1 MLDSRFHSSAGFE
14 GLLQQD
20 FVTVLL
26 IVLSAGL
33 TVIGLLLV
41 VMIFVNR
48 TLHARRVRWL
58 ATFRTRFQPVLF
70 EAMLAP
76 VTIQLNSRRERIA
89 LMALLDETQQ
99 DISGEESNNLN
110 QLVRDLQLDQE
121 AKRCI
126 AGHSLANKLLGIRV
140 ISRAGVVE
148 AWPMLEALAL
158 GSNQTLALAASHAL
172 VLLDPTRAFAIIAP
186 VLQRGS
192 QWAPV
197 EVIRILRDG
206 GEYAR
211 EALGALLENATADEA
226 VLLVK
231 LLQQTQDS
239 AILPVLRAR
248 LLRARVPEETGELLL
263 ALGRLGTAEDRQ
275 TVLAY
280 LGDSNWIIRL
290 KAVRALGLIGVAEDR
305 NVLLALLRDKQW
317 WVRYAAAQS
326 LVSLPGSSVA
336 FLQALQRHQTDRF
349 AVDIL
354 KQVIAEQAVK

>member
-1 MLDSRFHSSAGFE
+1 MDSRFHSSAGFE

-20 FVTVLL
+20 FLTALL
-26 IVLSAGL
+26 VVLSAGL
-33 TVIGLLLV
+33 TLIGVLLALITIVI
-41 VMIFVNR
+41 R
-48 TLHARRVRWL
+48 TVHARRVRWL
-58 ATFRTRFQPVLF
+58 AEFRARFQPILF

-110 QLVRDLQLDQE
+110 QLVRDLGLDKD
-121 AKRCI
+121 ALHYMAARN
-126 AGHSLANKLLGIRV
+126 LTNKLLGIRV
-140 ISRAGVVE
+140 VSRTGSIE
-148 AWPMLEALAL
+148 AWPMLEVLAL

-172 VLLDPTRAFAIIAP
+172 VLLDPKRAFAIITP
-186 VLQRGS
+186 VMRRGS

-206 GEYAR
+206 GEHAR
-211 EALGALLENATADEA
+211 EALAVLLENAAADEA
-226 VLLVK
+226 VLLVR

-248 LLRARVPEETGELLL
+248 LLRTCVPEETGELLL
-263 ALGRLGTAEDRQ
+263 ALGRLGTAEDRR

-280 LGDSNWIIRL
+280 LGETNWIIRL

-305 NVLLALLRDKQW
+305 SVLIPLLADAQW

-326 LVSLPGSSVA
+326 LAALPGSSVA
-336 FLQALQRHQTDRF
+336 FLQSLRRHQTDRF
-349 AVDIL
+349 AADIL
-354 KQVIAEQAVK
+354 KHVIAEQAGA

>member
-1 MLDSRFHSSAGFE
+1 MDSRFHSSAGFE

-20 FVTVLL
+20 FLTVLL

-33 TVIGLLLV
+33 TLIGVFLVLMIIVIR
-41 VMIFVNR
+41 I
-48 TLHARRVRWL
+48 LHARRVRWL
-58 ATFRTRFQPVLF
+58 ATFRARFQPILF

-99 DISGEESNNLN
+99 DISGEESDNLN
-110 QLVRDLQLDQE
+110 RLVRDLELDQE
-121 AKRCI
+121 AMRCI
-126 AGHSLANKLLGIRV
+126 AERSMVNKLLGIRV
-140 ISRAGVVE
+140 ISRAGVIA

-158 GSNQTLALAASHAL
+158 GSNQMLALAASHAL
-172 VLLDPTRAFAIIAP
+172 VLLDPKRAFAIIAP
-186 VLQRGS
+186 VLRRGS

-211 EALGALLENATADEA
+211 EALGALLENAAADEA
-226 VLLVK
+226 VLLVR

-275 TVLAY
+275 TVLTY

-305 NVLLALLRDKQW
+305 NVLLALLRDEQW

-326 LVSLPGSSVA
+326 LVSLPGSSIA
-336 FLQALQRHQTDRF
+336 FLQSLRRHQADRF
-349 AVDIL
+349 AADIL
-354 KQVIAEQAVK
+354 KQVIAEQVGK